1 MTAGRSLRTIRAA
14 TSLRFHKSGTGA
26 HCYILS
32 PPTEETEMHNYID
45 GYKNVIR
52 FNEQLLAA
60 TVEYWTAWSYPAI
73 YFARHL

>member
-1 MTAGRSLRTIRAA
+1 
-14 TSLRFHKSGTGA
+14 
-26 HCYILS
+26 
-32 PPTEETEMHNYID
+32 MHNYID